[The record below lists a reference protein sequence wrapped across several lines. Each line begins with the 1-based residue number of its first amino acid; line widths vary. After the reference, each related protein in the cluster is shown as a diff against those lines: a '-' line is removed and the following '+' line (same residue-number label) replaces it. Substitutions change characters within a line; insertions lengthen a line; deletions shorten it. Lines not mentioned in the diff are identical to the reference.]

1 MVKKY
6 FTRLD
11 RINDGIMRELAIL
24 IQQKI
29 KDPRVGMVSVT
40 EVKVSRDLSHAKVYV
55 SLLLPDE
62 KISEGIKALNH
73 AAGFLRYELAQR
85 IDLRFMPVLRFYYDD
100 SSIRSGRIG
109 MLIDEGLR
117 DKPEES

>member
-1 MVKKY
+1 MTKKD

-11 RINDGIMRELAIL
+11 RINDGIMRELATL

-29 KDPRVGMVSVT
+29 KDPRIGMVSVT

-62 KISEGIKALNH
+62 KIPEGIKALNH
-73 AAGFLRYELAQR
+73 
-85 IDLRFMPVLRFYYDD
+85 
-100 SSIRSGRIG
+100 
-109 MLIDEGLR
+109 
-117 DKPEES
+117 